1 MWDWSRW
8 GNHPISQFPPLSL
21 WPEGSGLQGL
31 CVKVRAKLL
40 RQSDLKNADI
50 YSLSNKSFRE
60 GSKVTGLLCSTEAG
74 LLRDLGPVHLVASSS
89 LREPSS
95 SVCVQFLGWW
105 RAWGSR
111 LRSVLL
117 PPFASQRGALGH
129 MTMLTCT
136 GGWEMELSNGAAV
149 GPATARLHGRWGMTI
164 HAHLLCA
171 SSSRLLHVS
180 PSH

>member
-95 SVCVQFLGWW
+95 SVCVCSSWDG
-105 RAWGSR
+105 GE
-111 LRSVLL
+111 
-117 PPFASQRGALGH
+117 RG
-129 MTMLTCT
+129 
-136 GGWEMELSNGAAV
+136 GADSEV
-149 GPATARLHGRWGMTI
+149 CCYLHLHPSGV
-164 HAHLLCA
+164 HL
-171 SSSRLLHVS
+171 VT
-180 PSH
+180 